1 MRKLLILLFVCFTN
15 FLSFAG
21 GIEYF
26 NHVKSL
32 YNSGRYEEALQG
44 FKSCKTVY
52 HSEFNTDQINNINI
66 WISKCQTKISEKKA
80 IIQAKRK
87 AEVAAAQRR
96 AHEAKLA
103 KEKKEKEARL
113 AEEQRIKDSIQQ
125 ERIKRK
131 LLFVSSNAFLIDCE
145 YTGMHQAI
153 KEHIANNSDYRFT
166 DNPDNAYWSVYVTA
180 NAYPIYKNKEENK
193 EENKG
198 PFHSRAIAYI
208 KIIDEINN
216 ETIYEGEIESSIG
229 DYFDYNN
236 AARKAYTYKRNG
248 LNIKTATEILKHL
261 K

>member
-153 KEHIANNSDYRFT
+153 KGHIANNSDFRFT
-166 DNPDNAYWSVYVTA
+166 DDPDKAYWSVYVTA
-180 NAYPIYKNKEENK
+180 NAYEQNFTEIKSNNENIRKIYCSNVV
-193 EENKG
+193 
-198 PFHSRAIAYI
+198 AYI
-208 KIIDEINN
+208 KIVDSISN
-216 ETIYEGEIESSIG
+216 ETIYEVEITDKGNSSKYRTAAINA
-229 DYFDYNN
+229 YNKIN
-236 AARKAYTYKRNG
+236 
-248 LNIKTATEILKHL
+248 KTISSEILKHL
-261 K
+261 NKY